1 MDGNPTLDR
10 EIHRVVKRAD
20 VLVAMVKAACERAE
34 ILVESARETQQ
45 LIARRILSAERLPPR
60 ADAGTHQAAA
70 DKHRRSADNE
80 PTAAATSRER
90 ATNDH
95 QTLSA

>member
-45 LIARRILSAERLPPR
+45 LIARRILSAERLPPPSGCWNASGR
-60 ADAGTHQAAA
+60 GRQTPSL
-70 DKHRRSADNE
+70 RR
-80 PTAAATSRER
+80 
-90 ATNDH
+90 
-95 QTLSA
+95 